1 MANFSQDE
9 INIIRKS
16 IVENIMCTDMS
27 KHPTIQKEIIE
38 IGKLPEGEKDLS
50 GANKHLVLR
59 AIVHGA
65 DISNPTKPFDI
76 AS

>member
-1 MANFSQDE
+1 
-9 INIIRKS
+9 
-16 IVENIMCTDMS
+16 MCTDMS

-38 IGKLPEGEKDLS
+38 IGKLPEGEKDLA